1 MRVNVDD
8 LVAYPD
14 WERQQWEAWFQ
25 RQGADAQLD
34 VPRDFTIL
42 NRPLR
47 VTPRKIVIHILMH
60 EIRHW
65 AQIATLLRLHGLN
78 VEPHDFLISP

>member
-8 LVAYPD
+8 LVAYSD
-14 WERQQWEAWFQ
+14 
-25 RQGADAQLD
+25 
-34 VPRDFTIL
+34 
-42 NRPLR
+42 
-47 VTPRKIVIHILMH
+47 
-60 EIRHW
+60 W